1 MYSYQNFEA
10 EFRGRELVISN
21 LKEAGEGLISEADN
35 HPNSDKT
42 DIIERQN
49 AALDHWDSLLN
60 KHKLKT
66 SALEDLERKVDN
78 LSQDVSDVQGRYDVV
93 VIAPDSVGPAEKAL
107 DKMLKDILAMVDYSK
122 ELDERIDKESDVT
135 CTEDFQ
141 PIIVRRCLTFFTL
154 LQIY

>member
-1 MYSYQNFEA
+1 M
-10 EFRGRELVISN
+10 
-21 LKEAGEGLISEADN
+21 
-35 HPNSDKT
+35 
-42 DIIERQN
+42 
-49 AALDHWDSLLN
+49 N

-107 DKMLKDILAMVDYSK
+107 DKMLKDILAMVGYSK

-141 PIIVRRCLTFFTL
+141 PIIVSRCLTFFTL
-154 LQIY
+154 LQIN